1 MVEQRDLGRLAAAAG
16 RERRVVSVLFPFT
29 YRIDGLLRWR
39 AVEAMGVAAGRVA
52 DQDPEFVRGVLRRL
66 MWSLSDESGSIG
78 WSAPEA
84 IGEILAN
91 RPDLFGDYAP
101 LLVSLFENLE
111 ESYFHAGILW
121 AIGRV
126 AAKSPDLVADAC
138 QPALAFLGNPRPQVR
153 GLAAWCLGRLGCPGV
168 AEPLLAL
175 RADHDELEMYQD
187 GDLQR
192 VTVGHLAREAVAALH
207 SA

>member
-16 RERRVVSVLFPFT
+16 RERRVMSVLFPLT

-52 DQDPEFVRGVLRRL
+52 DRDPEFVRGVLRRL

-138 QPALAFLGNPRPQVR
+138 QPALAFLGDPRPQVR
-153 GLAAWCLGRLGCPGV
+153 GLAAWCLGRLDCPGV

-192 VTVGHLAREAVAALH
+192 VTVGQLAREAAAALH